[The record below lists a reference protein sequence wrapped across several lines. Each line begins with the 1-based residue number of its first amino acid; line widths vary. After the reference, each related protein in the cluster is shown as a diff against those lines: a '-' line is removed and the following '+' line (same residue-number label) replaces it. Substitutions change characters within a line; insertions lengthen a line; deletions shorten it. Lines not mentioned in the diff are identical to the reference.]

1 MTGKAMFSSLILRR
15 PWVVVEAPLNEQNI
29 RQYLLGKLSEPEQV
43 EIEDRAFEDQRV
55 LEQILAVEQDLID
68 DYVSGDIPEERQQ
81 DFQKHF
87 LASAERREKIA
98 FAKALA
104 SVVNERPAAINV
116 VTAPS
121 WRTRLAAFFSR
132 PVTAY
137 AFAVASL
144 LLFVVG
150 SWLVVDR
157 IRLRSE
163 IAQLRTAQ
171 GSQTAQNRHL
181 EEDLANERLRNQEL
195 MANRGTSPQQ
205 TPTPEIQPESPQQ
218 PTTPTSPVVVALS
231 LLPGISRGSNSVPQ
245 LAIAKDVS
253 LVRLQ
258 IGIDPQENYRRYR
271 VELRTERGQQVLA
284 QGNLLARVGS
294 HGGSIPLGVPASA
307 LRNGRYELALKGI
320 TESGTTE
327 DVGFYY
333 FNVVKK

>member
-1 MTGKAMFSSLILRR
+1 
-15 PWVVVEAPLNEQNI
+15 
-29 RQYLLGKLSEPEQV
+29 LLGELSEQEKV
-43 EIEDRAFEDQRV
+43 EIEDRAFEDPTV

-68 DYVSGDIPEERQQ
+68 DYVSGDVPKEKLQG
-81 DFQKHF
+81 FQKHF
-87 LASAERREKIA
+87 LASEERRKKFA

-104 SVVNERPAAINV
+104 AVVNEKPTPAIDVA
-116 VTAPS
+116 TAPS
-121 WRTRLAAFFSR
+121 WRTRLASLFSR

-137 AFAVASL
+137 SFAAASL
-144 LLFVVG
+144 LLFFVG

-171 GSQTAQNRHL
+171 GSQTAQNRQL
-181 EEDLANERLRNQEL
+181 EKDLSNERLRNQEL
-195 MANRGTSPQQ
+195 MANRGTPPQQ
-205 TPTPEIQPESPQQ
+205 TPTPEIQPESPEQ

-245 LAIAKDVS
+245 LAIAKAVS

-271 VELRTERGQQVLA
+271 VELRTENGQHVLA
-284 QGNLLARVGS
+284 QGNLLARVAS
-294 HGGSIPLGVPASA
+294 HGRSVPLNVPASA

-333 FNVVKK
+333 FDVVKK